1 MISGNFVSL
10 LHIYCI
16 VFMKKGLSRKF
27 RLYIG
32 VSGLALLMFCQP
44 LNAQIEDA
52 NLRKN
57 DSFRSHLFFG
67 GGLGLQF
74 GYMTLIEISPL
85 VGYKVTPK
93 FSVGVSPTYK
103 YYHYND
109 YYGPSLDLKTNVFG
123 GSVFARYSIFEN
135 IFAHVEYESLL
146 YNTQVPGYPV
156 TRQQFNSFFVGGGYN
171 QRISMNSAMY
181 ILVLWNLND
190 TPDSPYINPIIRVGF
205 SVGL

>member
-1 MISGNFVSL
+1 MKKELSDKIDLFIVIVSL
-10 LHIYCI
+10 TL
-16 VFMKKGLSRKF
+16 V
-27 RLYIG
+27 
-32 VSGLALLMFCQP
+32 MFYQP
-44 LNAQIEDA
+44 LSAQIENQ
-52 NLRKN
+52 NLRKD
-57 DSFRSHLFFG
+57 DSFKSHLFFG

-93 FSVGVSPTYK
+93 LSVGVSPTYK

-123 GSVFARYSIFEN
+123 GSIFTRYSVFEN
-135 IFAHVEYESLL
+135 VFAHVEYESLL
-146 YNTQVPGYPV
+146 YNTQVPGYPE